1 MTAALQQSL
10 AETTHDTGLP
20 ARPAHHPG
28 RLEAVLSP
36 ARPGINGGHVLGPD
50 DAHPRMSFTVRH
62 GLWRAPGTP
71 TPSAADPSARQSST
85 DDVDD
90 QTRLIAHGIIEVL
103 AGQRP
108 QQQLRHLCVHA
119 VYTALSRARRP
130 TATIPHLISVR
141 VCEPADGVIE
151 ASAVYRRG
159 PSVRLIAYRLE
170 RRDPSPDGLPGSW
183 HTTAIHLA

>member
-10 AETTHDTGLP
+10 AEFTRDIGLP
-20 ARPAHHPG
+20 TRPAHHPR
-28 RLEAVLSP
+28 RLQAVPSP

-71 TPSAADPSARQSST
+71 SAADPSARQSAT
-85 DDVDD
+85 DHVDD
-90 QTRLIAHGIIEVL
+90 QARLIAHGIIEVL

-108 QQQLRHLCVHA
+108 QQQLRHLCDHA
-119 VYTALSRARRP
+119 VYTALSRARCP
-130 TATIPHLISVR
+130 TTTVPYLISVR
-141 VCEPADGVIE
+141 VCEPADGVVE

-159 PSVRLIAYRLE
+159 RSVRLLAYRLE
-170 RRDPSPDGLPGSW
+170 RRDLSPDGLPGSW
-183 HTTAIHLA
+183 HTTAIHFA

>member
-1 MTAALQQSL
+1 MTAALQQSS
-10 AETTHDTGLP
+10 AETIHDTDVR
-20 ARPAHHPG
+20 ARPAHRPR
-28 RLEAVLSP
+28 RLEAVPSP
-36 ARPGINGGHVLGPD
+36 ARPGINGGHVLGPNE
-50 DAHPRMSFTVRH
+50 AHPRMSFTVRH
-62 GLWRAPGTP
+62 ALWRATGAPC
-71 TPSAADPSARQSST
+71 ADPSARQSST
-85 DDVDD
+85 DEVDD
-90 QTRLIAHGIIEVL
+90 QARLIAHGIIEVL

-108 QQQLRHLCVHA
+108 QQQLRHLCDHA

-130 TATIPHLISVR
+130 TATVPHLISVR

-159 PSVRLIAYRLE
+159 RSVRLLAYRLE